1 MLREAT
7 FFLDKLKSEEHHL
20 RDMERSACATLAES
34 ARVMDSPLPR
44 LVFESGEQRTVE
56 TIGGVEFQGQTVERV
71 SGFLAGQL
79 AGCRVVCFAWLGG
92 FAAVCGM
99 LAWIYLR

>member
-1 MLREAT
+1 MGEPASLVRLGRALVSRRCHVLLREAT
-7 FFLDKLKSEEHHL
+7 FFLDKLKSEESHL

-71 SGFLAGQL
+71 SG
-79 AGCRVVCFAWLGG
+79 
-92 FAAVCGM
+92 
-99 LAWIYLR
+99 